1 MNIEELIEEFYY
13 LKNAQKRRRL
23 EFHGPDRVFNEM
35 PTEVAV
41 RLKMEELVEK
51 IGLASKK

>member
-13 LKNAQKRRRL
+13 LKNDRKRRRL

-41 RLKMEELVEK
+41 RLKMEELIEK